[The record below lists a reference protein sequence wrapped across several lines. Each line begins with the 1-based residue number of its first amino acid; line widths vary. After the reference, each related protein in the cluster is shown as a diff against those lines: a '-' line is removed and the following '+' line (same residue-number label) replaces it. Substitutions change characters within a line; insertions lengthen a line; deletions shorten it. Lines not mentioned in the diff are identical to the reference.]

1 MLVRREDLRDR
12 LIALVGRGRLTLT
25 TKALDEAGE
34 RISRY
39 LVMQVI
45 VNGSFGIAVGI
56 GLFFIGIPYALLWGF
71 LAATLRYIPFLG
83 PWLAAL
89 LPLGL
94 SLMIYESWTPPLL
107 VVGLFLIL
115 ELSSNMFMEP
125 WLYGR
130 GIGVSA
136 AASLVMI
143 AFWTWLW
150 GPIGL
155 ILATPLTVCLV
166 VLGRYVPFL
175 KFFDTLLGD
184 QPALETHI
192 GYYQRL
198 LARDQDEAAD
208 IAEDYVKSHSLEE
221 VFDELLIPALT
232 YAKDDVASE
241 TLSAD
246 DQQFVFA
253 ATRDIVEQLATLQ
266 RQVVAAVTE
275 NAEAP
280 QAKVLILGCPSRDK
294 SDEVA
299 LLMLKEVLDPNR
311 CETALTTSDI
321 LSTEVV
327 GMVEDMKPAA
337 ICIAAIPPGGLAH
350 SRLICLRL
358 RARFPELK
366 IVIGR
371 WGLRGSLDK
380 NREQLMAAG
389 ADQFGTTLV
398 ETRNQIMSIVQLAA
412 YSQT

>member
-1 MLVRREDLRDR
+1 
-12 LIALVGRGRLTLT
+12 
-25 TKALDEAGE
+25 
-34 RISRY
+34 
-39 LVMQVI
+39 
-45 VNGSFGIAVGI
+45 
-56 GLFFIGIPYALLWGF
+56 
-71 LAATLRYIPFLG
+71 
-83 PWLAAL
+83 
-89 LPLGL
+89 
-94 SLMIYESWTPPLL
+94 MIYESWTPPLL
-107 VVGLFLIL
+107 VVGLFLVL